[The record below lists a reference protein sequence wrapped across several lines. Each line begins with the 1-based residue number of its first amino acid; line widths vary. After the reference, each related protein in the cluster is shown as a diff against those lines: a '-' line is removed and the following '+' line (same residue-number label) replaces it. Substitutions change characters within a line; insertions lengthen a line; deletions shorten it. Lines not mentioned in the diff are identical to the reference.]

1 MYALEDEFAG
11 AAVDTTEENLQA
23 RCRGV
28 ILMAVSN
35 RKGYLVLTTSNKSEL
50 AVGYTT
56 FYGDMAGAFDALKDV
71 PNTAVCELAR
81 QRNRSEQGI
90 PSGAVALPPSAEVA
104 PAQTAL
110 AICTSYA

>member
-28 ILMAVSN
+28 IIMAVSN
-35 RKGYLVLTTSNKSEL
+35 KKGYLVLTTSNKSEL

-56 FYGDMAGAFDALKDV
+56 LYGDMAGGVDALRDV
-71 PNTAVCELAR
+71 PKTVVFELAR
-81 QRNRSEQGI
+81 YRNRADEVI
-90 PSGAVALPPSAEVA
+90 PSRVITRPPSAEFA
-104 PAQTAL
+104 AGHADQDH
-110 AICTSYA
+110 

>member
-35 RKGYLVLTTSNKSEL
+35 KKGYLVLTTSNKSEL
-50 AVGYTT
+50 AVAYTT
-56 FYGDMAGAFDALKDV
+56 LYGDMARGFDGLKCVPKRLVVGWARYRSRTAGVIPCGVIPRPTSAVLRPGA
-71 PNTAVCELAR
+71 TR
-81 QRNRSEQGI
+81 
-90 PSGAVALPPSAEVA
+90 
-104 PAQTAL
+104 
-110 AICTSYA
+110 

>member
-35 RKGYLVLTTSNKSEL
+35 KKGYLVLTTSNKSEL

-56 FYGDMAGAFDALKDV
+56 LYGDMAGGFCVLKDAYKTEV
-71 PNTAVCELAR
+71 FELAR
-81 QRNRSEQGI
+81 YRNRLGEVI
-90 PSGAVALPPSAEVA
+90 PPRVLVRPPSAELS
-104 PAQTAL
+104 PDQL
-110 AICTSYA
+110 DIDSLPP